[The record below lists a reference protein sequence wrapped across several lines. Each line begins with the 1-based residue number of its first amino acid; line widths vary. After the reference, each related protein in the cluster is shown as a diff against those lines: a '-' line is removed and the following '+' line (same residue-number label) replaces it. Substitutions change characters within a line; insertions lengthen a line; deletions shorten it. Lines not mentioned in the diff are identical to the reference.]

1 MSDSPILPA
10 AHQVARVVLSSLS
23 YHKLI
28 TPDDLRQ
35 RGNWLYGAKM
45 LASVLNDEDAANLL
59 HQVDMHLLELAARP
73 GTDTDIRTELGA
85 LLERISGNGQ
95 EGRQ

>member
-10 AHQVARVVLSSLS
+10 ARQVARVVLTSLS

-35 RGNWLYGAKM
+35 RGNWLHGAKLM
-45 LASVLNDEDAANLL
+45 ANAMNDQAAAELL
-59 HQVDMHLLELAARP
+59 QAVDMRLMDIAASP
-73 GTDTDIRTELGA
+73 GTDADLRTELGN

>member
-1 MSDSPILPA
+1 MHTSPILPA
-10 AHQVARVVLSSLS
+10 AHQVVSAVLTSRS
-23 YHKLI
+23 YHKTI

-59 HQVDMHLLELAARP
+59 HQVDMHLLELAASP
-73 GTDTDIRTELGA
+73 GTDADIRTELGA
-85 LLERISGNGQ
+85 LLERINGQ
-95 EGRQ
+95 EARP